1 MPTPLADAF
10 PYNHLRLGNS
20 SSDITILPI
29 HVAQQRQLLEQ
40 QRQREQAAQGVEL
53 ETIFDHTKD
62 QQQHH
67 HPQHPEKDN
76 SAGESPSTSSVHSK
90 NTKRKNRELRISTSD
105 RTPSE
110 PSQGQ
115 HLLDPE
121 YFSDSSNSDLEHP
134 HYPDSSMGAESS
146 LRIHH
151 PPDYRPGSA
160 SSTATGEDIHQ
171 NGQATGTAAAM
182 NNTLEF
188 RRKNPSLDSPRAQT
202 ENLLGREGF
211 SLDNPPL
218 TPNTPVNKNHSFWE
232 LPLQDRKNFL
242 LLVLLYFL
250 QGVPM
255 GLASGSVPFLLKSHM
270 SYGQI
275 GVFSLA
281 TYPYSLKL
289 LWSPIVDAVWSP
301 KVGRRKSW
309 IMPIQMMSGCGMIW
323 LGGRVEEMMSKVGKD
338 GGVGVWG
345 FTWWWFFLV
354 FMCATQDIAVD
365 GWAITLLSS
374 QNLSYASTAQTVGL
388 TAGQFLSYTV
398 FLAFNS
404 PDFANRWFRTH
415 EEEVGLM
422 TLGGYLTFWGWA
434 YIVVTLGLLVLKREE
449 KTKERDGIV
458 DVYKVMWKILKL
470 KNIQTFIAIA
480 LIAKIGFQANDAV
493 TNLKLLDKGFS
504 TEDLAL
510 TVLIDFPFEIS
521 LGYYAGKW
529 SASFP
534 PMQLWCWAFVARLIA
549 AVVAHITVAIFP
561 KDGVETWYL
570 LVVIA
575 EHVFST
581 FSSTVMF
588 VAISAFHARIA
599 DPVIGGTYMT
609 LLATVVNLGGT
620 FPRFFILKLVDS
632 FTIATCIPPAEPPNF
647 ELKAPLVTA
656 AFDCALE
663 ADRHLCKGGGGTCV
677 IKQDGYYITNI
688 LCVLIGVITFWGFIK
703 PAAHKLQALPLK
715 AWRAA

>member
-365 GWAITLLSS
+365 GEDYPSS
-374 QNLSYASTAQTVGL
+374 S
-388 TAGQFLSYTV
+388 
-398 FLAFNS
+398 
-404 PDFANRWFRTH
+404 
-415 EEEVGLM
+415 
-422 TLGGYLTFWGWA
+422 
-434 YIVVTLGLLVLKREE
+434 K
-449 KTKERDGIV
+449 
-458 DVYKVMWKILKL
+458 
-470 KNIQTFIAIA
+470 
-480 LIAKIGFQANDAV
+480 
-493 TNLKLLDKGFS
+493 
-504 TEDLAL
+504 
-510 TVLIDFPFEIS
+510 
-521 LGYYAGKW
+521 
-529 SASFP
+529 
-534 PMQLWCWAFVARLIA
+534 
-549 AVVAHITVAIFP
+549 
-561 KDGVETWYL
+561 
-570 LVVIA
+570 
-575 EHVFST
+575 
-581 FSSTVMF
+581 STV
-588 VAISAFHARIA
+588 
-599 DPVIGGTYMT
+599 
-609 LLATVVNLGGT
+609 
-620 FPRFFILKLVDS
+620 
-632 FTIATCIPPAEPPNF
+632 
-647 ELKAPLVTA
+647 
-656 AFDCALE
+656 
-663 ADRHLCKGGGGTCV
+663 
-677 IKQDGYYITNI
+677 
-688 LCVLIGVITFWGFIK
+688 
-703 PAAHKLQALPLK
+703 
-715 AWRAA
+715 